1 MPDPNGR
8 FDKLANSTTGRSK
21 MPSLTDRTGA
31 HSILENAV
39 PRRALLDSWLTSA
52 LRGQSYTLHPA
63 SSDASFRRYFRA
75 HLDDG
80 TSRIVMDAPS
90 EQEDCTPWLSIAKLF
105 GAAGIHVP
113 EVYAADVQHGFI
125 LMSDLG
131 DTTYLQALKVD
142 NAAHLYA
149 DALGSLIAIQ
159 AASAPGVLPEY
170 SRELLER
177 EMLLFDEWYIVR
189 HHGTQLDD
197 ATRDML
203 QKIRTK
209 VLASNLAEPQV
220 FVHRDYHSRNLMY
233 LSGQNAPGIID
244 FQDAVYGPI
253 SYDLVSLLKDA
264 YIKWD
269 EAFELD
275 MLIRYWETARQV
287 GLPVREDFSDFH
299 HDYDWMGVQRHL
311 KVLGIFARLAH
322 RDGKT
327 AYLAD
332 MPVVLEHLR
341 RVCERYGELRP
352 LLRLLDRLEPRET
365 VEGYTF

>member
-1 MPDPNGR
+1 M
-8 FDKLANSTTGRSK
+8 
-21 MPSLTDRTGA
+21 
-31 HSILENAV
+31 

-52 LRGQSYTLHPA
+52 LRGQPYTLSPA
-63 SSDASFRRYFRA
+63 SSDASFRRYFRV
-75 HLDDG
+75 HLNDG
-80 TSRIVMDAPS
+80 TSRIAMDAPS
-90 EQEDCTPWLSIAKLF
+90 EQEDCRPWLAIADLLS
-105 GAAGIHVP
+105 AAGIHVP
-113 EVYAADVQHGFI
+113 EVHAADVQQGFI

-131 DTTYLQALKVD
+131 DTTYLQALNAD

-149 DALGSLIAIQ
+149 DALGTLITIQ
-159 AASAPGVLPEY
+159 AASSPGVLPDY
-170 SRELLER
+170 SRELLEQ
-177 EMLLFDEWYIVR
+177 EMLLFDEWYIAR
-189 HHGTQLDD
+189 HHGTKLDD
-197 ATRDML
+197 TARDTL
-203 QKIRTK
+203 EKIRAK
-209 VLASNLAEPQV
+209 VLASNLAEPKV
-220 FVHRDYHSRNLMY
+220 FVHRDYHSRNLMH
-233 LSGQNAPGIID
+233 LNGKGNPGVID

-275 MLIRYWETARQV
+275 MLVRYWETARQF

-299 HDYDWMGVQRHL
+299 RDYDWMGVQRHL

-327 AYLAD
+327 AYLDD